1 MKFEMKQGVRGFES
15 FKGIAFYRFFFFLFP
30 KKGKREGRTT
40 VMLEIRYV
48 SAQNVS

>member
-15 FKGIAFYRFFFFLFP
+15 FKGIAFYRFFFLFP
-30 KKGKREGRTT
+30 KKGKREGRST
-40 VMLEIRYV
+40 VMLKIRYV